1 MWGSVSDLAV
11 HRNPVPV
18 LVVPPLLAEERVAAA
33 GPVVVAGTPCA
44 CSTAEALG
52 LLPRTV
58 VDATLNRTDLA
69 SLGRAGASM
78 TAGRTAGHTDGAG
91 EPTRM
96 DRLRDRYPWLDHVMR
111 AGARY
116 AEKNGHH
123 YAAAITYFSVLALVP
138 LLMIA
143 FAAAGYVLLGHQAL
157 LGELRTAIANAA
169 PAGLAPLINSIID
182 TAISQRYA
190 VGIVGLSVALY
201 SGLAWMGNLREALSA
216 QWDQRGSRPPVVK
229 RLGGDLLAIIGLA
242 LMLGVSFAITGIGTS
257 LSRTVL
263 GWLGLGGWGWAQ
275 ALLVVVG
282 LLVTLVADWL
292 VFVWVVAR
300 LPREPVALR
309 SAMRAA
315 VLGAVGLAVL
325 QQVMTVYLA
334 IVTNSP
340 AGVAFGPI
348 LGLLVFANIVS
359 RFVLFV
365 AAWAA
370 TLHEDHG

>member
-1 MWGSVSDLAV
+1 MTVRSRGEGTKKSSD
-11 HRNPVPV
+11 
-18 LVVPPLLAEERVAAA
+18 
-33 GPVVVAGTPCA
+33 
-44 CSTAEALG
+44 S
-52 LLPRTV
+52 
-58 VDATLNRTDLA
+58 
-69 SLGRAGASM
+69 
-78 TAGRTAGHTDGAG
+78 
-91 EPTRM
+91 TRM
-96 DRLRDRYPWLDHVMR
+96 DRWRKRYPWLDHVVR
-111 AGARY
+111 AGTRY
-116 AEKNGHH
+116 AEQHGNH

-157 LGELRTAIANAA
+157 LDELRTAIANAA
-169 PAGLAPLINSIID
+169 PAGLAPLIDSIVD
-182 TAISQRYA
+182 TAIGQRYA
-190 VGIVGLSVALY
+190 VGIVGLLVAVY
-201 SGLAWMGNLREALSA
+201 SGLGWMGNLREALSA
-216 QWDQRGSRPPVVK
+216 QWDQRRSRPPLVK
-229 RLGGDLLAIIGLA
+229 RVGGDLLAIIGLA
-242 LMLGVSFAITGIGTS
+242 LVLGVSFAITGVGTG
-257 LSRTVL
+257 LSRVVL
-263 GWLGLGGWGWAQ
+263 GWLGLGGEGWAR
-275 ALLVVVG
+275 ALFVVGGLVV
-282 LLVTLVADWL
+282 TLIADWL

-300 LPREPVALR
+300 LPREPVTLR

-370 TLHEDHG
+370 TLHENSH

>member
-1 MWGSVSDLAV
+1 
-11 HRNPVPV
+11 
-18 LVVPPLLAEERVAAA
+18 
-33 GPVVVAGTPCA
+33 
-44 CSTAEALG
+44 
-52 LLPRTV
+52 
-58 VDATLNRTDLA
+58 
-69 SLGRAGASM
+69 M

-348 LGLLVFANIVS
+348 LGLLVFANVVS